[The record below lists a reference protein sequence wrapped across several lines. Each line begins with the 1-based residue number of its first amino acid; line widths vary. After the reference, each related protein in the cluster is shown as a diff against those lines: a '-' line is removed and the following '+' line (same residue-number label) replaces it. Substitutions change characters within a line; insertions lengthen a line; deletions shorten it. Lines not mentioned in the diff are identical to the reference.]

1 MEIMKT
7 VEKRDYIHSH
17 LHQIDESFINEVYKK
32 LRVLIEKKDPV
43 VGYDALGNSIKKSE
57 FVADIKEAEMQIEKG
72 EYITIEELE
81 KESETW

>member
-1 MEIMKT
+1 MKT

-17 LHQIDESFINEVYKK
+17 LHQIDENFINEVYQKI
-32 LRVLIEKKDPV
+32 RAFINGENPI
-43 VGYDALGNSIKKSE
+43 VGYDASGKPIKKNQ
-57 FVADIKEAEMQIEKG
+57 FIADIKEAEAQIEKG

>member
-1 MEIMKT
+1 MKT

-17 LHQIDESFINEVYKK
+17 LHQIDENLVNEIYLKISS
-32 LRVLIEKKDPV
+32 LIDEKDPV
-43 VGYDALGNSIKKSE
+43 VGFDTSNKPIKKGQFIAE
-57 FVADIKEAEMQIEKG
+57 IKEAEAQIEKG

>member
-1 MEIMKT
+1 MKT

-17 LHQIDESFINEVYKK
+17 LHQIDETFINEVYQKIRK
-32 LRVLIEKKDPV
+32 LIDKKDTV
-43 VGYDALGNSIKKSE
+43 VGYDASGKPIKKSR

>member
-1 MEIMKT
+1 MKT

-17 LHQIDESFINEVYKK
+17 LHQIDENLVNEMYLKI
-32 LRVLIEKKDPV
+32 RSLIDEKDPV
-43 VGYDALGNSIKKSE
+43 VGFDTSNKPIKKSQFIAE
-57 FVADIKEAEMQIEKG
+57 IKEAETQIEKG

>member
-17 LHQIDESFINEVYKK
+17 LHQIDENFINEVYQKI
-32 LRVLIEKKDPV
+32 RVLIDKKDPV
-43 VGYDALGNSIKKSE
+43 IGYDASGKPIKKNQ
-57 FVADIKEAEMQIEKG
+57 FVAEIKEAENQIEKG